1 MTGKEPAHQIAAL
14 PLRKRRGKVEV
25 LLITSRETK
34 RWVIPKGW
42 PIPGLKDFTSAK
54 REALEE
60 AGVTGQISKTALGTY
75 GYEKRLKTGGTLR
88 CCVHVFSF
96 QVKNSLRNWK
106 EKHERTRTWFSAEEA
121 ANLVQEPA
129 LKIIIQTLI

>member
-1 MTGKEPAHQIAAL
+1 MHQPTYQIAAL

-42 PIPGLKDFTSAK
+42 PMMGLKDFTSAK

-60 AGVTGQISKTALGTY
+60 AGVTGQISKTAMGIF
-75 GYEKRLKTGGTLR
+75 GYEKRLKAGKTLN
-88 CCVHVFSF
+88 CSVVVFPLY
-96 QVKNSLRNWK
+96 VKKLLRNWK
-106 EKHERTRTWFSAEEA
+106 EKSERSRSWFSAEEA
-121 ANLVQEPA
+121 AKRIQEPT
-129 LKIIIQTLI
+129 LKFIIQTLI